1 MLIWGGGIAVLCWG
15 GGLAWI
21 ADAAASRGRSQVGW
35 TALAVLISLACYPLG
50 WFLVS
55 TLLARPLSA
64 LSDVAIPMLGILAPV
79 ALVVFALLGLGL
91 WLKRQPVKVRAARVW
106 PVSCRIN
113 GAGKLEIL
121 PDTVRMV
128 WENRIQDVPR
138 AQLSSIRRDGEC
150 LRMAW
155 ADGELVLMPM
165 LHPQTRDG
173 RISQSETLAR
183 LLASAL
189 PTAIQVNRPPP

>member
-1 MLIWGGGIAVLCWG
+1 MLIWVVVVLGWG

-35 TALAVLISLACYPLG
+35 TALAVAISVVCFPLG
-50 WFLVS
+50 WLL
-55 TLLARPLSA
+55 TLTMPVGTLSA
-64 LSDVAIPMLGILAPV
+64 TSDVAVPMLAVLAPV
-79 ALVVFALLGLGL
+79 VLLFFALLGLGL
-91 WLKRQPVKVRAARVW
+91 WLKRQPVKVRTARLW

-121 PDTVRMV
+121 PETVRLV
-128 WENRIQDVPR
+128 WENRTQDIPR
-138 AQLSSIRRDGEC
+138 AELSSIGRDGEC
-150 LRMAW
+150 LRMVW
-155 ADGELVLMPM
+155 TDGELTLMPM

-173 RISQSETLAR
+173 RIEQSETLAR
-183 LLASAL
+183 LLAPAL